1 MAADQVVEA
10 LRATLLDNQRL
21 RAEVDRAREPVAIVG
36 MACRFPGGV
45 SGPDELWDLLIAER
59 DGVTGVPADRGWD
72 LPPVDPAG
80 AGDPAGSSGLRG
92 GFLPDALDFDAGFFG
107 ISPREALAMDPQQR
121 LLLEVC
127 WEAIERT
134 GIDPYRLRGGD
145 TAVYAGV
152 INSDYG
158 TRLGRVPEDLA
169 GFLGTGTIPSVVS
182 GRVAYLLGL
191 EGPAVSLDTA
201 CSSSLVAIH
210 LACQALRAGDTSLAL
225 AGGVTVMNA
234 PGVLSGAH
242 RQGGLAPDG
251 RCKSFSASADG
262 AAFGEG
268 VGVVV
273 LERLGDARRNGHPVL
288 AVVRGSAVNQD
299 GASNGLTAPNGPAQQ
314 RVIRKALENAGL
326 SPADVDALEAHGTGT
341 VLGDPIEAQAV
352 LDVYGRDRPA
362 GRELLMGSLKSNLTH
377 TQAAAGVGGV
387 IKMVLAMRH
396 GILPRSLHIDEPSA
410 QVDWGEGGVALLR
423 AATPWPAGGTV
434 RRAAVSSF
442 GASGT
447 NAHLVL
453 ESIAADPAR
462 PGDPVAEPARP
473 ADPVADPARPGEPA
487 RPGGPVAWTLSG
499 RTPAALR
506 DQAARLHSRLTAE
519 PDLHPADVG
528 LSLALDRSR
537 FAERAVVVGTGRA
550 ELLDALAAV
559 SRGDNTNRAVLGT
572 APARP
577 GRPVFVFPGL
587 GAEWPGMARELL
599 DSSPAFAARMADCE
613 RAFAAHL
620 DWSPVAVVREEP
632 GAPSIED
639 VRVLQPV
646 LFSVLVSLAA
656 VWQAYGIEPAA
667 VVGHSQGEVA
677 AACVAGHLS
686 LADGALIAV
695 LRSRALAEVA
705 GGGGMATL
713 MLTVA
718 ETEKLI
724 AGYDGRL
731 SLAAVN
737 GPRVVVVAG
746 EAPALD
752 DLLAE
757 TGADGMLT
765 FRTPVDYAP
774 HSADIDRVRD
784 SLLAGL
790 GELRPR
796 RGGVPMMSTVDAGWV
811 ESPALGADYWYR
823 NLRQTVRFHE
833 AAQLL
838 FDAGHR
844 TFVEVSPH
852 PTLTFS
858 LRDAAVDA
866 GLTELAMVE
875 TLRRDDGGSTRLLT
889 SLGQAHV
896 AGLPVDWRPAY
907 EGTGAR
913 RVDLPTYAFQRQR
926 YWLDPTPAGGDPVS
940 MGQRDPGHPLLSAT
954 VELPGTGGTVF
965 TGRLSLAEQPWLA
978 DHAVRGAVLLPGV
991 AYVEMAAHAGGQL
1004 GCALVEELTLA
1015 APLLLP
1021 AGDDG
1026 TGVQLRLTAGTPD
1039 HAGRRVI
1046 EFHSRSEQA
1055 GPDAEWTGHGS
1066 GVLAPSG
1073 PLPSAVTG
1081 VVWPPT
1087 GARQMRIGELY
1098 GFLRDRGVEYGPAF
1112 RGLRAAWSRGDEIFA
1127 EAALPEL
1134 GADGFPMHPALL
1146 DAFLQTVSLRD
1157 AGVGREAERQPE
1169 ATGVPLPFVWQQ
1181 VRLWAGAR
1189 PGQTLRVAL
1198 RPTGPD
1204 EVSLQVTDEDGRA
1217 VVTVGTLTMRTASFD
1232 SLRPATDSLYR
1243 VEWSTLDAPAGI
1255 ASAGLWARLGA
1266 DDERLLPAG
1275 TPAVTDAVAGLDAVL
1290 LACPPPAAATPAF
1303 VHETTAAVLEQLNA
1317 WLRRPAVGSPPL
1329 VVLTRGAADI
1339 GDVPPDL
1346 AAAAVHGLVR
1356 SAQQEHPGR
1365 LVLVD
1370 SDDPRST
1377 AELLPALLA
1386 SGEPEV
1392 ALRAGRIRV
1401 PRLRPVRPAEARTDV
1416 FDGTGTVLLTGGG
1429 VLAGIL
1435 ARHLVTRH
1443 GVRRLLLLSR
1453 RGADAPGVPELI
1465 AELGTA
1471 GARVTAQRCDVTDRA
1486 ALDAALAGVAAEHPV
1501 TAVVH
1506 TAAVIDDALLADV
1519 TPERLGRVLAPKVD
1533 GTWHLHE
1540 ATRNLPLRAFV
1551 VYTSVA
1557 GLFGGP
1563 GQAAYG
1569 AANGAAEALMV
1580 ARHRD
1585 GLPATSLAWGLWE
1598 QRSGPTGALSD
1609 IDINRM
1615 ARSGVLSLTAEA
1627 GTALFD
1633 AALTRP
1639 DPVLVPVALDLAAFR
1654 TGPVPYLLRSLVRTS
1669 GPETAT
1675 VDSGLRDRLAVAQ
1688 ADEQLAILLEAVRVH
1703 AAQVLGHAD
1712 ADAVGAQ
1719 EAFLS
1724 VGFDSL
1730 TALEL
1735 RNRLAGATGLNLLPT
1750 VVFSSGTPAKLADLV
1765 RVEWAAAAAAER
1777 QVTSEQPGSQPV
1789 APVAPRSD
1797 DDPVSTLFRQLC
1809 RRGRSDEAID
1819 LLKNASALRPE
1830 FHTAAQLRDSAEPPT
1845 LLRINTHEEAPQLIC
1860 FGSLVALGGGH
1871 QYARFVNRFRG
1882 TYGSSVLSAPGF
1894 LPGQRVPSAMGPLL
1908 EYHAEEVLER
1918 LGGDRPL
1925 VLLGSS
1931 SGGTVAHGVAA
1942 ELEKRGVRPAAV
1954 VLLDT
1959 YLSDN
1964 RAMTQFNDVLLSGM
1978 FDREDQAV
1986 PLDGARLTAM
1996 GKYFR
2001 ILDDYRAPRVAAPVL
2016 LVRASSPLGAAA
2028 PAVGDWRS
2036 SWPGAHAV
2044 IDVDGD
2050 HFSMM
2055 EQHVATT
2062 ATAVSDWLASILS

>member
-1 MAADQVVEA
+1 MPADQVVEA
-10 LRATLLDNQRL
+10 LRASLLDNQRL
-21 RAEVDRAREPVAIVG
+21 RGEIDRAREPVAIVG

-45 SGPDELWDLLIAER
+45 STPEELWDLLIAER
-59 DGVTGVPADRGWD
+59 DGVSGVPADRGWD
-72 LPPVDPAG
+72 LPPVDPAQ

-127 WEAIERT
+127 WEAIERA

-158 TRLGRVPEDLA
+158 TRLGRIPEDLA
-169 GFLGTGTIPSVVS
+169 GFLGAGTIPSVVS
-182 GRVAYLLGL
+182 GRVSYLLGL

-225 AGGVTVMNA
+225 AGGVTVMHTPA
-234 PGVLSGAH
+234 VLSGAR

-268 VGVVV
+268 VGVVL
-273 LERLGDARRNGHPVL
+273 LERLGDARRQGHPVL
-288 AVVRGSAVNQD
+288 AVIRGSAVNSD
-299 GASNGLTAPNGPAQQ
+299 GASNGLTAPNGPAQR

-352 LDVYGRDRPA
+352 LDVYGRNRPA
-362 GRELLMGSLKSNLTH
+362 GRSLLMGSLKSNLTH

-396 GILPRSLHIDEPSA
+396 GVLPRSLHIDEPSA
-410 QVDWGEGGVALLR
+410 QVDWSEGDVALLR
-423 AATPWPAGGTV
+423 AATPWPQGGTA

-453 ESIAADPAR
+453 ESAAD
-462 PGDPVAEPARP
+462 DPVAEP
-473 ADPVADPARPGEPA
+473 V
-487 RPGGPVAWTLSG
+487 RPGGPVAWALSG

-506 DQAARLHSRLTAE
+506 DQAARLHARLTAE

-528 LSLALDRSR
+528 LSLALGRSR

-559 SRGDNTNRAVLGT
+559 SLGQSANGAVLGT
-572 APARP
+572 APAKP
-577 GRPVFVFPGL
+577 GRAVFVFPGL

-613 RAFAAHL
+613 RVFAAHL
-620 DWSPVAVVREEP
+620 DWSPVAVVRGEP

-677 AACVAGHLS
+677 AACVAGILS
-686 LADGALIAV
+686 LEDAAMIAV
-695 LRSRALAEVA
+695 RRSRALAAVS

-713 MLTVA
+713 LLTAA

-724 AGYDGRL
+724 ARYDGRL

-746 EAPALD
+746 DAPALE

-757 TGADGMLT
+757 AGADGVLA

-774 HSADIDRVRD
+774 HSADVDPVRD

-790 GELRPR
+790 GGLRPR
-796 RGGVPMMSTVDAGWV
+796 RGVVPMLSTVDAGWV
-811 ESPALGADYWYR
+811 EPSALDAGYWFR
-823 NLRQTVRFHE
+823 NLRQTVRFHD

-852 PTLTFS
+852 PTLTFN
-858 LRDAAVDA
+858 LQDAAADA
-866 GLTELAMVE
+866 GLADLVVVE

-907 EGTGAR
+907 EGTAAR

-940 MGQRDPGHPLLSAT
+940 MGQSDPGHPLLSAA

-965 TGRLSLAEQPWLA
+965 TGRLSFAEQPWLA

-991 AYVEMAAHAGGQL
+991 AYVEMAAYAGGQL

-1026 TGVQLRLTAGTPD
+1026 GPGVQLRLTTGTRD
-1039 HAGRRVI
+1039 HSGRRVI

-1055 GPDAEWTGHGS
+1055 GPDAEWTSHGS

-1073 PLPSAVTG
+1073 PLPGAVAG
-1081 VVWPPT
+1081 AAWPPT
-1087 GARQMRIGELY
+1087 GAQQMRIGELY
-1098 GFLRDRGVEYGPAF
+1098 RFLRDRGVEYGPAF

-1127 EAALPEL
+1127 EAALPEV
-1134 GADGFPMHPALL
+1134 GANGFALHPALL

-1157 AGVGREAERQPE
+1157 AGVGRDAARQPE
-1169 ATGVPLPFVWQQ
+1169 ATGVPLPFAWQQ

-1189 PGQTLRVAL
+1189 PGHALRVAL
-1198 RPTGPD
+1198 RPAGPD
-1204 EVSLQVTDEDGRA
+1204 AVSLQVTDEDGHA
-1217 VVTVGTLTMRTASFD
+1217 IVTVGTLTMRAASFD

-1243 VEWSTLDAPAGI
+1243 VEWRTVDGPTGI
-1255 ASAGLWARLGA
+1255 APAGLWARLGA

-1275 TPAVTDAVAGLDAVL
+1275 TPAVTGDVAGLDAVL
-1290 LACPPPAAATPAF
+1290 LACPPATGGPPAS

-1329 VVLTRGAADI
+1329 VVLTRGATDVADEPL
-1339 GDVPPDL
+1339 DV
-1346 AAAAVHGLVR
+1346 AGAAVHGLVR
-1356 SAQQEHPGR
+1356 SAQQEYPGR

-1377 AELLPALLA
+1377 VELLPALLA
-1386 SGEPEV
+1386 GGEPEV
-1392 ALRAGRIRV
+1392 ALRAGRIHV
-1401 PRLRPVRPAEARTDV
+1401 PRLRPARPTGARTGA
-1416 FDGTGTVLLTGGG
+1416 FDDTGTVLLAGVG
-1429 VLAGIL
+1429 VLGGIL

-1453 RGADAPGVPELI
+1453 RGTAAPGVPELI
-1465 AELGTA
+1465 AELTAA
-1471 GARVTAQRCDVTDRA
+1471 GARVTAERCDVTDRA
-1486 ALDAALAGVAAEHPV
+1486 ALDAALAGVPAEHPV

-1519 TPERLGRVLAPKVD
+1519 TPERLSRVLRPKVD

-1540 ATRNLPLRAFV
+1540 ATRGLPLRAFV
-1551 VYTSVA
+1551 AYTSVA

-1569 AANGAAEALMV
+1569 AANGATDALMA

-1598 QRSGPTGALSD
+1598 QRSGLTGALSD
-1609 IDINRM
+1609 TDVSRM
-1615 ARSGVLSLTAEA
+1615 ARSGVLGLTVEA

-1633 AALTRP
+1633 AALTLP
-1639 DPVLVPVALDLAAFR
+1639 DPVLAPVALDLAAFR
-1654 TGPVPYLLRSLVRTS
+1654 AGPVPHLLRSLVRTS
-1669 GPETAT
+1669 GTETTT
-1675 VDSGLRDRLAVAQ
+1675 VDLGLRDRLAGAD
-1688 ADEQLAILLEAVRVH
+1688 ADEQLAILLDAVRVH
-1703 AAQVLGHAD
+1703 SAQVLGHAD
-1712 ADAVGAQ
+1712 AGAVGAE

-1735 RNRLAGATGLNLLPT
+1735 RNRLAAATGLNLLPT

-1765 RVEWAAAAAAER
+1765 RVEWAAATAAER
-1777 QVTSEQPGSQPV
+1777 PVTSELPGGRPA
-1789 APVAPRSD
+1789 APVAARSD
-1797 DDPVSTLFRQLC
+1797 DDAVSTLFRQLC

-1830 FHTAAQLRDSAEPPT
+1830 FHTAAQLRDSADPPT
-1845 LLRINTHEEAPQLIC
+1845 LLRINTHDEAPQLVC
-1860 FGSLVALGGGH
+1860 FGSVVALGGGH

-1964 RAMTQFNDVLLSGM
+1964 RAMTQFNDVLLGGM

-1986 PLDGARLTAM
+1986 PMDGTRLTAM

-2001 ILDDYRAPRVAAPVL
+2001 ILDDYRAPRVAARVL

-2028 PAVGDWRS
+2028 PAIGDWRA

-2055 EQHVATT
+2055 EQHVTTT